1 MSVKTRNIH
10 KNEKRILSVLVFLDT
25 KKGKYPI
32 CLSKKSCE
40 EKHFDLLLIGEESER
55 HYVLIKD
62 FNTFMYDYTLYRVR
76 KYFCRYCLQA
86 LTTSEILKC
95 HIKDCFKIN
104 RKQRIKMPKKCEY
117 VRVKNY

>member
-1 MSVKTRNIH
+1 MYHDIDLPVNIMHDYIVIGKTH
-10 KNEKRILSVLVFLDT
+10 
-25 KKGKYPI
+25 
-32 CLSKKSCE
+32 C
-40 EKHFDLLLIGEESER
+40 
-55 HYVLIKD
+55 
-62 FNTFMYDYTLYRVR
+62 MYDYTIYRVR

-86 LTTSEILKC
+86 LTTAEILIC